1 MTTDKSYWI
10 PVPRVVQ
17 ESRSLSSDEKDMYSL
32 IARNLCEG
40 GYCRLSNEELASKFK
55 VTIRTI
61 TSRLSSMKKKGYI
74 SITLETHNHARRIY
88 TKVPGEPTNEPKPTE
103 KDLEPKT
110 RRFQESLKKAIVFG
124 TIDFSVLVEKML
136 ESPYLEHVEEND
148 TQFIL
153 NLEQI
158 RFLANFMKFN
168 KKIDCQIA
176 MYPNVDLQKLME
188 SIRESAFL
196 MQNSNLNLK
205 WMLENADKIIN
216 GDYKSYIANMPDEDC
231 GTVRR
236 RRTNFTEREY
246 TREELFSLFKSVDE
260 IEI

>member
-1 MTTDKSYWI
+1 MTK
-10 PVPRVVQ
+10 
-17 ESRSLSSDEKDMYSL
+17 ELKDTL
-32 IARNLCEG
+32 IKMLTKYFNAKI
-40 GYCRLSNEELASKFK
+40 ELYLQIA
-55 VTIRTI
+55 
-61 TSRLSSMKKKGYI
+61 
-74 SITLETHNHARRIY
+74 LETHNHARRIY